1 RGRSI
6 RAKPTENERISSS
19 RQGFAL
25 TGSPVRSTLASSA
38 PLGTNMKHRLFF
50 LLLFAC
56 GASACGDTPNLDAG
70 PPDAGPPLMP
80 SELFGPCQEDWQCPG
95 EGAICRRATDGWP
108 GGYCTVPCEDRTPC
122 DFNGVYHHC
131 VTRAGE

>member
-1 RGRSI
+1 
-6 RAKPTENERISSS
+6 
-19 RQGFAL
+19 
-25 TGSPVRSTLASSA
+25 
-38 PLGTNMKHRLFF
+38 
-50 LLLFAC
+50 
-56 GASACGDTPNLDAG
+56 
-70 PPDAGPPLMP
+70 AGPPLMP

-131 VTRAGE
+131 VTRAGETQSYCERRCLNGIDCGRTAYTCAGELPPSGGLCIGVCASDDECGAG